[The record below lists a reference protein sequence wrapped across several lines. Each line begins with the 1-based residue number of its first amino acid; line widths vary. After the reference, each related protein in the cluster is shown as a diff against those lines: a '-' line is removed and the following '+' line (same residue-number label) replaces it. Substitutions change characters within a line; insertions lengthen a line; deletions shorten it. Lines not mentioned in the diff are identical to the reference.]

1 MTSNKKKFIVP
12 QLKVHGNVEEITQSS
27 ISQGGFDVPR
37 GTIIGLDPS
46 TPIATV
52 TS

>member
-12 QLKVHGNVEEITQSS
+12 QLKVHGNVEEITQAAS
-27 ISQGGFDVPR
+27 SQGGFDVPR
-37 GTIIGLDPS
+37 GTIIGLAPD
-46 TPIATV
+46 TPISDV